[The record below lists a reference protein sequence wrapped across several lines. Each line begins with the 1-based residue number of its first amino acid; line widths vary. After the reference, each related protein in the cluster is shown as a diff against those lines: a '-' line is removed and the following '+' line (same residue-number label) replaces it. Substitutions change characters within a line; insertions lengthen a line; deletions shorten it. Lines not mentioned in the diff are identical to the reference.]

1 MSIGD
6 LSTIWLLIAAII
18 LDVAL
23 GDPAWLFG
31 YIAHPVVYIGR
42 IISFFDKTFN
52 NWELGKTSLIMRG
65 YLILVILFVLGIVIG
80 VLIELLVNLSV
91 FLLPLKIFTIA
102 IFLAIRSLYSHVKD
116 VYFALNEGL
125 VEAKAAVAKI
135 VGRDVTNMTEISITR
150 AAIESLA
157 ENMSDGVVAP
167 IFWYLV
173 GGLPGLIAYKCINTA
188 DSMIGHKSFKYV
200 HFGRAVALC
209 DDILNY
215 IPARITAGLFL
226 IMGFLGGGTAKLK
239 SMWKTLRQDA
249 MQHASPNAGWP
260 ETAMASMMD
269 IALGGPRIYGD
280 ETLDGVWLNEAGR
293 DILHRADIKQALKL
307 YVMALFLMVVILI
320 PLLIFYSL
328 IFIS

>member
-31 YIAHPVVYIGR
+31 FIAHPVVYIGKL
-42 IISFFDKTFN
+42 ISFCDKTLN
-52 NWELGKTSLIMRG
+52 NWELGKTTLVIRG
-65 YLILVILFVLGIVIG
+65 YMVLVILFGLGIAAG
-80 VLIELLVNLSV
+80 VLIEAVVSLSV
-91 FLLPLKIFTIA
+91 FLLPIKIFTIS
-102 IFLAIRSLYSHVKD
+102 IFIAIRSLYSHVKD
-116 VYFALNEGL
+116 VYSALNQGL

-135 VGRDVTNMTEISITR
+135 VGRDVTNMTEISISR

-167 IFWYLV
+167 IFWYLI

-188 DSMIGHKSFKYV
+188 DSMIGHKSFKYI

-226 IMGFLGGGTAKLK
+226 IMSFLAGGAARFEN
-239 SMWKTLRQDA
+239 MWKHLRQDA
-249 MQHASPNAGWP
+249 SQHASPNAGWP
-260 ETAMASMMD
+260 ETAMAVMMD
-269 IALGGPRIYGD
+269 IALGGPRIYGED
-280 ETLDGVWLNEAGR
+280 KVEGVWLNPKGR
-293 DILHRADIKQALKL
+293 EILHRADIKQALKL
-307 YVMALFLMVVILI
+307 YVIALFLMIAVLI
-320 PLLIFYSL
+320 PLAIFYSL
-328 IFIS
+328 ITVN